1 MKALNMRLV
10 QAAMISLSLSW
21 DANSIAAAQY
31 VKDPPWNPDHI
42 DHLPA
47 EVRRAVL
54 ATYSQNSRQIN
65 LHFEKF
71 HCEQGPTFCT
81 PAGCLHQVYALTA
94 GHYHLVKKVLWKR
107 QRLILR
113 SNFQNTRRKIRTNL
127 ARRQLLLLRWAPI
140 NKSKGENA
148 VSP

>member
-1 MKALNMRLV
+1 MRRLV
-10 QAAMISLSLSW
+10 RAAMISLSLSW
-21 DANSIAAAQY
+21 GANSIAVAQY

-54 ATYSQNSRQIN
+54 AMCRKPPSAGHYFATYSQNSRQIN

-81 PAGCLHQVYALTA
+81 TAGCLHQVYALTP
-94 GHYHLVKKVLWKR
+94 VT
-107 QRLILR
+107 II
-113 SNFQNTRRKIRTNL
+113 S
-127 ARRQLLLLRWAPI
+127 
-140 NKSKGENA
+140 
-148 VSP
+148 